1 MSLLTPLILIL
12 PILSQAKFN
21 HYSTRSHSGKHFLNS
36 TSPMNPYGKG
46 ITDPTNMYNPI
57 NPLSPFHPRFSHKNK
72 PDSIINIEKKVMDDF
87 FKDDDFRDSF
97 HEIQNIF
104 KKLKDDNI
112 IKDEVDY
119 RNLILLLNRLDE
131 NRYSE
136 EFSIWRDKG
145 DLYSIVKIIVSYVKK
160 SNLVLN
166 DRVNEV
172 FSRIVNKYNY
182 INDNRQ
188 LIIDYSI
195 LYEVLYNIKNKTI
208 NISDVKSVEPQ
219 ELVDPNVNK
228 NTKKINPV
236 DKTQSIYNIKSIDNN
251 SIDPPDWYKET
262 IVILLLLCPIL
273 FIATMIHVNRR

>member
-1 MSLLTPLILIL
+1 
-12 PILSQAKFN
+12 
-21 HYSTRSHSGKHFLNS
+21 
-36 TSPMNPYGKG
+36 MNPYGKG